1 MLLSHLYE
9 LAPSTTQETETGTY
23 AAVTFSEDTVAS
35 IAELQEKL
43 EVPNPLDPSDF
54 HSTLLYSRK
63 PLPNYIA
70 KGELTPVVTSDTED
84 FTLQIWPS
92 NGGEKNV
99 LVMTYPCDW
108 LTERWEALME
118 EHDASW
124 DFPDFTPHVTLS
136 YDVGDWKPSE
146 QIVHFTSQKPIV
158 IVNEY
163 SKPLDE
169 DWSK

>member
-9 LAPSTTQETETGTY
+9 KATPPKAGTGTY
-23 AAVTFSEDTVAS
+23 AAVTFSESTVAS
-35 IAELQEKL
+35 LADLQEKL
-43 EVPNPLDPSDF
+43 EIPNPLDSSDF
-54 HSTLLYSRK
+54 HSTLLYSRV
-63 PLPNYIA
+63 PLPNYVA
-70 KGELTPVVTSDTED
+70 QGELSPVVTSDTED

-99 LVMTYPCDW
+99 LVLTYPCEW
-108 LTERWEALME
+108 LSNRWESVMK
-118 EHDASW
+118 EHGATW

-136 YDVGDWKPSE
+136 YDVGDWKPKE
-146 QIVHFTSQKPIV
+146 QIVQFTSKKPIA

-169 DWSK
+169 DWSE

>member
-9 LAPSTTQETETGTY
+9 LAPPQTESGTY

-35 IAELQEKL
+35 LAELQEKL
-43 EVPNPLDPSDF
+43 EVPNPLDSSDF

-70 KGELTPVVTSDTED
+70 QGELTPVVTSDTED

-99 LVMTYPCDW
+99 LVLTYPCEW
-108 LTERWEALME
+108 LSNRWESLMD
-118 EHDASW
+118 EHGATW

-136 YDVGDWKPSE
+136 YDVGDWKPKE
-146 QIVHFTSQKPIV
+146 QIVQFASKKPIV

-169 DWSK
+169 DWGE

>member
-9 LAPSTTQETETGTY
+9 LAPPQTEAGTY

-35 IAELQEKL
+35 LAELQEKL
-43 EVPNPLDPSDF
+43 EVPNPLDSSDF

-70 KGELTPVVTSDTED
+70 QGELTPVVTSDTED

-99 LVMTYPCDW
+99 LVLSYPCEW
-108 LTERWEALME
+108 LTNRWESLME
-118 EHDASW
+118 EHQASW

-146 QIVHFTSQKPIV
+146 QIVQFASKKPIV

-169 DWSK
+169 DWGE